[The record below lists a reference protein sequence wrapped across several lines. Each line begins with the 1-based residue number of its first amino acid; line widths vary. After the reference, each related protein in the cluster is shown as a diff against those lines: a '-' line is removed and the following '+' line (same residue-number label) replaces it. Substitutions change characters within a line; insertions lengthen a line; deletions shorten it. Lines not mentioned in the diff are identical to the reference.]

1 MNTMKKI
8 ICILIAI
15 TLKISTQAQGYKIG
29 DAAGDF
35 SLLNVDGKK
44 VSLADYKEAK
54 GFIVVFTCNHCPFSQ
69 AYESRI
75 MELDK
80 KYSSRGFPV
89 IAINPN
95 DAIAVPDDSYEN
107 MKTVASEKKYTFPY
121 LVDETQE
128 VAKKFG
134 ATRTPHVFIL
144 KKEGDKNTVKYIG
157 AIDNNTE
164 DSQLADKKYVDAA
177 VESILS
183 DKSPAIA
190 ETKAIGCTI
199 KWKK

>member
-1 MNTMKKI
+1 MKTI
-8 ICILIAI
+8 ICILFAI
-15 TLKISTQAQGYKIG
+15 TLKLSAHAEGYRIG
-29 DAAGDF
+29 DAATDF

-95 DAIAVPDDSYEN
+95 DATAVPDDSYEN

-121 LVDETQE
+121 LHDETQE
-128 VAKKFG
+128 IAKKYG

-144 KKEGDKNTVKYIG
+144 KKEGDKNTVSYIG

-164 DSQLADKKYVDAA
+164 DSELADKKYVDAA
-177 VESILS
+177 VEALLS
-183 DKSPAIA
+183 GKSPATA

>member
-1 MNTMKKI
+1 MKKI
-8 ICILIAI
+8 ICILFAI

-29 DAAGDF
+29 DAVSDF

-75 MELDK
+75 MELDN
-80 KYSSRGFPV
+80 KYSRKGFPV

-107 MKTVASEKKYTFPY
+107 MKRSASEKKYTFPY

-128 VAKKFG
+128 IAKQFG
-134 ATRTPHVFIL
+134 AIRTPHVFIL
-144 KKEGDKNTVKYIG
+144 KKEGDKNKVKYIG

-177 VESILS
+177 VEALLS
-183 DKSPAIA
+183 EKSPAIA

>member
-1 MNTMKKI
+1 
-8 ICILIAI
+8 
-15 TLKISTQAQGYKIG
+15 
-29 DAAGDF
+29 
-35 SLLNVDGKK
+35 
-44 VSLADYKEAK
+44 
-54 GFIVVFTCNHCPFSQ
+54 
-69 AYESRI
+69 

-80 KYSSRGFPV
+80 KYSRKGFPV

-107 MKTVASEKKYTFPY
+107 MKRAASEKKYTFPY

-128 VAKKFG
+128 IAKQFG

-144 KKEGDKNTVKYIG
+144 KKEGDKNTIKYIG

-177 VESILS
+177 VEALLS
-183 DKSPAIA
+183 EKSPAIA

>member
-1 MNTMKKI
+1 MKKI

-80 KYSSRGFPV
+80 KYSRKGFPV

-128 VAKKFG
+128 IAKQFG

-164 DSQLADKKYVDAA
+164 DSQLADKKYVDTA
-177 VESILS
+177 VEAILS

>member
-1 MNTMKKI
+1 MKKI

-44 VSLADYKEAK
+44 VSFADYKEAK

-80 KYSSRGFPV
+80 KYSRKGFPV

-128 VAKKFG
+128 IAKQFG

-164 DSQLADKKYVDAA
+164 DSQLADKKYVDTA
-177 VESILS
+177 VEAILS
-183 DKSPAIA
+183 DKNPAIA

>member
-1 MNTMKKI
+1 MKKI
-8 ICILIAI
+8 ICILFAI
-15 TLKISTQAQGYKIG
+15 ILKISTQAQGYKIG
-29 DAAGDF
+29 DAVSDF

-75 MELDK
+75 MELDN
-80 KYSSRGFPV
+80 KYSRKGFPV

-107 MKTVASEKKYTFPY
+107 MKRAASEKKYTFPY

-128 VAKKFG
+128 IAKQFG

-144 KKEGDKNTVKYIG
+144 KKEGDKNKVKYIG

-177 VESILS
+177 VEALLS
-183 DKSPAIA
+183 EKSPAIA

>member
-1 MNTMKKI
+1 MKKL
-8 ICILIAI
+8 ICILLAI
-15 TLKISTQAQGYKIG
+15 TLKISAQAGGYQIG
-29 DAAGDF
+29 DAASDF

-44 VSLADYKEAK
+44 VSLSDYKEAK
-54 GFIVVFTCNHCPFSQ
+54 GYIVVFTCNHCPFSQ

-80 KYSSRGFPV
+80 KFSSRGFPV

-95 DAIAVPDDSYEN
+95 DEISVPDDSYEN
-107 MKTVASEKKYTFPY
+107 MKTVASAKKYTFPY
-121 LVDETQE
+121 LRDETQE
-128 VAKKFG
+128 IAKKYG
-134 ATRTPHVFIL
+134 ATRTPHVFVL
-144 KKEGDKNTVKYIG
+144 KKEGEKIIVSYIG

-164 DSQLADKKYVDAA
+164 EPGLADKKYVEAA
-177 VESILS
+177 VETLLS
-183 DKSPAIA
+183 GKSPATA